1 MCIFDINCQWPEP
14 LYCTNLIQPT
24 APDDAGKG
32 ECSYQCN
39 FIVFKLK
46 NKKSVSMDYCN
57 ITATYEHVSK
67 FIAI

>member
-46 NKKSVSMDYCN
+46 NKKRGFDGLLQYN
-57 ITATYEHVSK
+57 RNL
-67 FIAI
+67 